1 MSSPNVVTLEEHFS
15 HPQLL
20 GTIAPPLGEAL
31 LDLGER
37 RLREM
42 DAAQIDMQ
50 VLGHF
55 PSGPQNLP
63 PERAVA
69 LARETNQLIQST
81 IEAYPNRFAGFASLP
96 LTAPDQ
102 AIIELRRTVR
112 EFGFKG
118 AMLHGRAAGIPLDDR
133 RFWDVFGEAE
143 ALDVP
148 IYLHPDESPPGVV
161 EAYYAQFPALLGPGW
176 AYTVETATQALRLML
191 SGLFDAHPKLKIIL
205 GHLGESLP
213 FSIVRCAANINRR
226 IALKR
231 PLQDYFHENFWLTTA
246 ANFSNPALTCC
257 LMEMG
262 VDRILFSV
270 DWPFASNIAGRN
282 FIDAAPVS
290 AHDRA
295 KILAMNAIELLKL

>member
-1 MSSPNVVTLEEHFS
+1 VSSPNVVTLEEHFS

-20 GTIAPPLGEAL
+20 AGIAPSLGEAL
-31 LDLGER
+31 LDLGDR

-42 DAAQIDMQ
+42 DAAEIDLQ

-63 PERAVA
+63 PERAIP
-69 LARETNQLIQST
+69 LARETNDLIQAT
-81 IEAYPNRFAGFASLP
+81 IEAHPNRFAGFASLP
-96 LTAPDQ
+96 MTAPEE
-102 AIIELRRTVR
+102 AVVELRRTVR
-112 EFGFKG
+112 DFGFKG

-133 RFWDVFGEAE
+133 RFWDVFAQAE

-148 IYLHPDESPPGVV
+148 IYLHPDASPPAVV
-161 EAYYAQFPALLGPGW
+161 DAYYAGFPALLGPGW

-191 SGLFDAHPKLKIIL
+191 CGLFDAHPKLKIIL

-213 FSIVRCAANINRR
+213 FSIVRCAENINRR

-246 ANFSNPALTCC
+246 ANFSQPALACC

-262 VDRILFSV
+262 ADRILFSV
-270 DWPFASNIAGRN
+270 DWPFASNTAGRQ
-282 FIDAAPVS
+282 FIDAAPLSV
-290 AHDRA
+290 HDRA
-295 KILAMNAIELLKL
+295 KILSRNAIALLRL

>member
-1 MSSPNVVTLEEHFS
+1 MSSPQVVTLEEHFS
-15 HPQLL
+15 HPHLL
-20 GTIAPPLGEAL
+20 GSMPRPLGEAL

-42 DAAQIDMQ
+42 DEAQIDLQ

-63 PERAVA
+63 PERAVP
-69 LARETNQLIQST
+69 LARETNELIQST
-81 IEAYPNRFAGFASLP
+81 IEAHPGRFAGFASLP
-96 LTAPDQ
+96 LTAPDA
-102 AIIELRRTVR
+102 AIVELRRTVR

-118 AMLHGRAAGIPLDDR
+118 AMLHGRAAGIPLDDQ
-133 RFWDVFGEAE
+133 RFWGVFAEAE
-143 ALDVP
+143 SLDVP
-148 IYLHPDESPPGVV
+148 IYLHPDEPPAAVV
-161 EAYYAQFPALLGPGW
+161 EAYYAGYPALLGPGW

-191 SGLFDAHPKLKIIL
+191 SGLFDAHPRLKIIV

-213 FSIVRCAANINRR
+213 FSLVRCDVNINRR
-226 IALKR
+226 ATLKR
-231 PLQDYFHENFWLTTA
+231 PLREYFHENFWLTTA

-270 DWPFASNIAGRN
+270 DWPFASNVAGRK
-282 FIDAAPVS
+282 FIDAAPIS

-295 KILAMNAIELLKL
+295 KILAKNAIELLRL